1 MDRGGCYN
9 VYGSASLGR
18 SAGNRDGAGQVT
30 RVLSTLGFRL
40 NGVIRGSS
48 FTLSSGFAYYFRSG
62 GYRNETRAKTYVG
75 IGIGFR

>member
-1 MDRGGCYN
+1 
-9 VYGSASLGR
+9 V
-18 SAGNRDGAGQVT
+18 
-30 RVLSTLGFRL
+30 